1 MRKKCLASLALS
13 SVLVL
18 LPVAP
23 LIAGQAS
30 AQGKPSAQT
39 KEMSATDA
47 LRRHFEHVLATL
59 QSDRF
64 GDYSAEKRRAELR
77 KIGARLFD
85 WNEMSQRA
93 LGVHWSDRGPRER
106 RAFTDHFIRLVER
119 SYMGRVEEI
128 DVRGVSEVPVRY
140 VAEVPIGRETVV
152 QTRLTHRRDLPVDF
166 RMVQRGGKWLVVDVV
181 VDGVSAVE
189 NYRAQFNR
197 VMTRGGY
204 VQLLDRISAKGEG
217 RDQDGGGVGSLP

>member
-1 MRKKCLASLALS
+1 MRKNFLGSLSLA
-13 SVLVL
+13 VAFLVVPL
-18 LPVAP
+18 AP

-30 AQGKPSAQT
+30 AQGKVSAHG
-39 KEMSATDA
+39 KDLSATDA
-47 LRRHFEHVLATL
+47 LRKHFELILATL

-64 GDYSAEKRRAELR
+64 TDYSAEKRQAELR
-77 KIGARLFD
+77 KLGARLFD

-93 LGVHWSDRGPRER
+93 LGVHWSDRAPRER
-106 RAFTDHFIRLVER
+106 RVFSDHFVRLVER

-128 DVRGVSEVPVRY
+128 DVRRVSEVPVRY
-140 VAEVPIGRETVV
+140 VGEIPVGRETLV

-166 RMVQRGGKWLVVDVV
+166 RMVHRGGKWLVVDVV

-197 VMTRGGY
+197 VMARGGY
-204 VQLLDRISAKGEG
+204 VQLLDRISAKNEG
-217 RDQDGGGVGSLP
+217 RAEDGGGSSP